1 MMTQK
6 LLMLFFGGILIL
18 AGIMFF
24 YGRGW
29 QADPPPPLLSEVPEF
44 TLTERSDRPFG
55 LDDLRGNIWIADFIF
70 TTCAGPCPI
79 MSQRMSR
86 LQSDFANA
94 AKVKLVSFSVD
105 PEQDTPEVLRA
116 YADTYQA
123 QPDKWY
129 FLTGERGTIYDLA
142 ISGMKI
148 SVQGATVTSPIIHS
162 TYFVLI
168 DANARIR
175 GYFNSNEPE
184 ALEKLKTDVNMLQR
198 EM

>member
-123 QPDKWY
+123 QPDK
-129 FLTGERGTIYDLA
+129 FLVFPDRGAGNDLR
-142 ISGMKI
+142 SGDLR
-148 SVQGATVTSPIIHS
+148 HE
-162 TYFVLI
+162 
-168 DANARIR
+168 D
-175 GYFNSNEPE
+175 
-184 ALEKLKTDVNMLQR
+184 QR
-198 EM
+198 AGRHRHQPDHP